1 MAAPVVGTTRSRT
14 DRFVR
19 YRAAARGARPLP
31 APPGGSDAD
40 R

>member
-14 DRFVR
+14 DRFAR
-19 YRAAARGARPLP
+19 YRAAARGARLP
-31 APPGGSDAD
+31 PAAPGGVEAD